1 MKIKDAMQTA
11 INKCKVNNIDESS
24 NKVRRIMSFVTGIEK
39 SYLLVHNMDELNT
52 EHEKSFF
59 KYIEELVNGRPVQY
73 ILGHQ
78 EFMGINLIV
87 NEDVLI
93 PQPDTEI
100 LVEETIKI
108 AQKFSNPKILDLC
121 TGSGAI
127 AVSLSKFVPNAK
139 LYASDISQKALETA
153 KMNSR
158 NQKIKFI
165 QSNLF
170 ENINDIFDII
180 VTNPPYIKTD
190 EISILSKEVQN
201 EPTLA
206 LDGGQ
211 DGLVF
216 YRQIIKQANDYLKH
230 NGYLCMEIG
239 EDQKEEVLE
248 LIKQEAN
255 YVNIKTYKDLSGND
269 RVITCKKI

>member
-1 MKIKDAMQTA
+1 
-11 INKCKVNNIDESS
+11 
-24 NKVRRIMSFVTGIEK
+24 MSLDRLFW
-39 SYLLVHNMDELNT
+39 
-52 EHEKSFF
+52 
-59 KYIEELVNGRPVQY
+59 QY
-73 ILGHQ
+73 
-78 EFMGINLIV
+78 
-87 NEDVLI
+87 
-93 PQPDTEI
+93 
-100 LVEETIKI
+100 
-108 AQKFSNPKILDLC
+108 A
-121 TGSGAI
+121 
-127 AVSLSKFVPNAK
+127 
-139 LYASDISQKALETA
+139 
-153 KMNSR
+153 
-158 NQKIKFI
+158 
-165 QSNLF
+165 QSNTQS
-170 ENINDIFDII
+170 FD
-180 VTNPPYIKTD
+180 
-190 EISILSKEVQN
+190 ISILSKEVQN